1 MYIKYNEFEL
11 LELFGN
17 ELVSIGDLEAG
28 ELIYSLSDDKGFK
41 IVMFISV
48 YQNVCEVSM
57 DYQELNVFT
66 CRIEKVVSINKVND
80 EMIIYNEEKSVLKVK
95 FKEQIGVEL
104 L

>member
-1 MYIKYNEFEL
+1 MYIKFDEFEL

-17 ELVSIGDLEAG
+17 EPVSIGDLEAG

-41 IVMFISV
+41 IVMFMNV
-48 YQNVCEVSM
+48 YENVCEISI

-80 EMIIYNEEKSVLKVK
+80 EMIINNEEKNVLKVK
-95 FKEQIGVEL
+95 FKNQIGVEL